1 MDNRFSSSVI
11 GVPIVSKGILLSK
24 AYQPICTLP
33 TTPKINS
40 MERNENLF
48 VSTKNHVSLGP
59 KLIETVKHKLS
70 YYAKILPF
78 GGEGRIFSKSFSMR
92 GGEKLLHASRCSIYT
107 TAGAITGILFISNER
122 VGFCSDRSLKTYSAA
137 GKVLKFQYKVSI
149 PLGKIKGVGE
159 SMNIKRP
166 SNKYVELV
174 TVDDFSFWFLGFS
187 NYNKTLRSL
196 LQTINQ
202 QQSVTQFI

>member
-1 MDNRFSSSVI
+1 MDNRFSSSLM
-11 GVPIVSKGILLSK
+11 GAPIKE
-24 AYQPICTLP
+24 
-33 TTPKINS
+33 KIV
-40 MERNENLF
+40 LQY
-48 VSTKNHVSLGP
+48 P

-70 YYAKILPF
+70 YCAKILPL
-78 GGEGRIFSKSFSMR
+78 GREGRTFDKNFSTR
-92 GGEKLLHASRCSIYT
+92 DCEKLLHASRCSIYT

-137 GKVLKFQYKVSI
+137 GEVLKFQYKVSI

-166 SNKYVELV
+166 SNKYVELR

-187 NYNKTLRSL
+187 NYKKTLRSL
-196 LQTINQ
+196 LQITNHPRLL
-202 QQSVTQFI
+202 TQ